1 VLVPGKPLQ
10 PSITF
15 AGKAG
20 TYPSEAPFNKLR
32 PQKVFKLPPPLIA
45 VPHCWRIFLMAAPF
59 RGFERLN
66 RFNYRRNE
74 ERWRRDSRPN
84 STRYKNGRQGQPN
97 KAVAFCSFVKSC
109 PLV

>member
-1 VLVPGKPLQ
+1 
-10 PSITF
+10 
-15 AGKAG
+15 
-20 TYPSEAPFNKLR
+20 
-32 PQKVFKLPPPLIA
+32 
-45 VPHCWRIFLMAAPF
+45 MATPF

-97 KAVAFCSFVKSC
+97 KAVAFCFYKILSFSIKRSSLMKNSIYLKNVSL
-109 PLV
+109 PLFTK